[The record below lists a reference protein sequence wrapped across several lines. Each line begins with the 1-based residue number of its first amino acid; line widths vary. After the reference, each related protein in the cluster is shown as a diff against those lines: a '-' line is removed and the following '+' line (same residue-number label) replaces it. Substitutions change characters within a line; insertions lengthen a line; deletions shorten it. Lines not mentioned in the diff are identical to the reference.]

1 MSDTDENRP
10 TLEGSF
16 WLGLGGS
23 AWLSDLRVRLLEAI
37 ESRGSLTGAAQAI
50 GISYK
55 SAWEQVEAMTNLA
68 DRPLVIRRSGGAGG
82 GGAELTDEARALLR
96 WYDTVAV
103 EHRRF
108 LARVAET
115 APGFPAYYQLPRRL
129 AMNTSARNQYAGVVR
144 SIHLGPISAEVAI
157 ALDSNDEIV
166 AVVTHRS
173 VENLGLKEGIP
184 VFALVKA
191 SSVTLVAGTGEGVR
205 TSARNVLRGKVETL
219 AVGPVNAEVTMRLTG
234 GKYLTATITGESA
247 TRLGLAEGETACAL
261 IKASSVILA
270 TN

>member
-103 EHRRF
+103 EPETDFRQIVPYAGGDHRPVDGYRR
-108 LARVAET
+108 LSPPEKGAVVAVRRPGGVDAKPVERPINDADRISGVPPPVGVDRPGGDVPSDRRVA
-115 APGFPAYYQLPRRL
+115 A
-129 AMNTSARNQYAGVVR
+129 
-144 SIHLGPISAEVAI
+144 
-157 ALDSNDEIV
+157 
-166 AVVTHRS
+166 
-173 VENLGLKEGIP
+173 
-184 VFALVKA
+184 
-191 SSVTLVAGTGEGVR
+191 
-205 TSARNVLRGKVETL
+205 
-219 AVGPVNAEVTMRLTG
+219 
-234 GKYLTATITGESA
+234 
-247 TRLGLAEGETACAL
+247 
-261 IKASSVILA
+261 
-270 TN
+270 